1 MNEDLNTPKAIA
13 VIHELVTTGN
23 QSLDQSDLEKAK
35 EIAAS
40 VRKMLEI
47 LGLDPQGEHWTQ
59 GQVNDRAE
67 SSLAIL
73 IERML
78 DTRAQARASKDFA
91 TSDRVRDDLKSANI
105 SIEDTVNG
113 ARWTFMEEDK

>member
-1 MNEDLNTPKAIA
+1 
-13 VIHELVTTGN
+13 
-23 QSLDQSDLEKAK
+23 
-35 EIAAS
+35 
-40 VRKMLEI
+40 
-47 LGLDPQGEHWTQ
+47 
-59 GQVNDRAE
+59 
-67 SSLAIL
+67 
-73 IERML
+73 ML

>member
-1 MNEDLNTPKAIA
+1 
-13 VIHELVTTGN
+13 
-23 QSLDQSDLEKAK
+23 
-35 EIAAS
+35 
-40 VRKMLEI
+40 MLEI